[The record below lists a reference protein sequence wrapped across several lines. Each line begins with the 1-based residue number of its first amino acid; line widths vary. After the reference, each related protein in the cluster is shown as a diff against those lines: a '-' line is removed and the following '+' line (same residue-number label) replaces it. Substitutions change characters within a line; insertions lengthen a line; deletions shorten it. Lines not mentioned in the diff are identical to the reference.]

1 MKLFKFSDK
10 IEYKGGVNLKYR
22 FKEVFKKYNVLK
34 YVSYML
40 IVVAVGVIILA
51 FLPNKKAK
59 YSSAEVVIR
68 NTESEVLETATNAT
82 ASNEASSEAKSV
94 RTFVKNGYPNI
105 NVLVGRYYDALMSND
120 DKKLSKYTDS
130 VENIDP
136 LKRKINAEYI
146 ESYQNLDCY
155 TMPGMVEGTY
165 IVAALYQLKY
175 KNISTVTPY
184 FDCYYVCT
192 DLSGNIYI
200 TNKPVSDEIS
210 AYNQLMYESNT
221 IRELAQHVASEYDAA
236 LKNDEQLA
244 EFVKN
249 LQQ

>member
-1 MKLFKFSDK
+1 
-10 IEYKGGVNLKYR
+10 
-22 FKEVFKKYNVLK
+22 
-34 YVSYML
+34 ML
-40 IVVAVGVIILA
+40 IVLAVGVIIIA
-51 FLPNKKAK
+51 FLPVNKKTK

-82 ASNEASSEAKSV
+82 AANEASSEAISV

-120 DKKLSKYTDS
+120 DTKLSKYTDS

-136 LKRKINAEYI
+136 LKRIINAQYI
-146 ESYQNLDCY
+146 ESYQNIDCY
-155 TMPGMVEGTY
+155 TMTGMVEGTY
-165 IVAALYQLKY
+165 IVAVLYQVKY
-175 KNISTVTPY
+175 KNISTVTSY
-184 FDCYYVCT
+184 LDCFYVCT
-192 DLSGNIYI
+192 DMSGNIYI

-221 IRELAQHVASEYDAA
+221 IRSLAQYVASEYDAA
-236 LKNDEQLA
+236 LKSDDQLA
-244 EFVKN
+244 EFVQN